1 MWSCCFFGLANFIFF
16 VPNLHSFTS
25 RLFFSCFGFHVAF
38 IVYTQNE
45 AWKKPKAWSDVV
57 GACHTSSPLE
67 IITSSGWKRGS
78 SRHSSATKK
87 TRPILLATATLT
99 GGKWVGFRQISAGF
113 FCTAGRLGVKFWKI
127 CPDPGTRNDA
137 HPEEVFH
144 CAAFRLLA
152 GNQGLDFR
160 CISYWNVVLFFI
172 FLGHSLEFVLCFVL
186 FFGLCLEQANDRC

>member
-1 MWSCCFFGLANFIFF
+1 MKKNAIEMWSRCFFGLANFIFF

-87 TRPILLATATLT
+87 NRPILLATATLT
-99 GGKWVGFRQISAGF
+99 GGEMGWFSSNFRRFFLHSWKVGGEILENLSRPRHEEWCASCGSFPLRGF
-113 FCTAGRLGVKFWKI
+113 
-127 CPDPGTRNDA
+127 
-137 HPEEVFH
+137 
-144 CAAFRLLA
+144 
-152 GNQGLDFR
+152 
-160 CISYWNVVLFFI
+160 
-172 FLGHSLEFVLCFVL
+172 
-186 FFGLCLEQANDRC
+186 